1 MRTTE
6 QHFRKEYIA
15 AAIQQIVHNQIIVS
29 KVRDNGIG
37 RHLKAES
44 GTIGNERHLFSL
56 DVVDRVAAAGLVFVG
71 IF

>member
-37 RHLKAES
+37 RHLKAGS
-44 GTIGNERHLFSL
+44 GTIGNERHFFL